1 MDDLLKAADAHSE
14 TERQKAKTYLVA
26 SLLTRFNDPRT
37 GVIVMI
43 QQRLHED
50 DPAGYLLS
58 KGLYRHLNLPA
69 IAEEREAIRI
79 GPGLTYERK
88 PGDLLFPQVYTQEV
102 LDTRRKEIGAA
113 ASNCQYQQNP
123 IAPDG
128 SALRWEWFVTYDEMP
143 ARSEFAC

>member
-69 IAEEREAIRI
+69 IAEEREAICHI
-79 GPGLTYERK
+79 PE
-88 PGDLLFPQVYTQEV
+88 GDMAVF
-102 LDTRRKEIGAA
+102 
-113 ASNCQYQQNP
+113 
-123 IAPDG
+123 
-128 SALRWEWFVTYDEMP
+128 
-143 ARSEFAC
+143 